1 MASVDITKPISNARL
16 LKMKDAANDV
26 TNFSMCSKLRI
37 MGRSTNIKFRG
48 YSTDHRDM
56 VEEPEGW
63 EPEDWGTV

>member
-37 MGRSTNIKFRG
+37 MGRSTNIKF
-48 YSTDHRDM
+48 
-56 VEEPEGW
+56 
-63 EPEDWGTV
+63 